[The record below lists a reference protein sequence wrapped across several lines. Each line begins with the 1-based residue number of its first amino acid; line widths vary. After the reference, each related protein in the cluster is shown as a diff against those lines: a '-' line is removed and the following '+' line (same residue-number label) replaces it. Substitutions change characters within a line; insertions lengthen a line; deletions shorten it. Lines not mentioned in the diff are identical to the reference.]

1 MHDKNSLLNETKE
14 IFDNEKELSL
24 NALIIAYLSIFIVL
38 ALFLPKIYIASNIYF
53 ESIQTNKLKKQME
66 ILEDENKYLFRKLE
80 YQKFID
86 SLINKD

>member
-1 MHDKNSLLNETKE
+1 MHPKDRLLNETKE
-14 IFDNEKELSL
+14 IFDKELSF

-53 ESIQTNKLKKQME
+53 ESIRINKLKKQME
-66 ILEDENKYLFRKLE
+66 ILEDEHKYLSRKLE

-86 SLINKD
+86 TLKE

>member
-1 MHDKNSLLNETKE
+1 MHFKDHLLNETKE
-14 IFDNEKELSL
+14 IFDNEKELSI

-53 ESIQTNKLKKQME
+53 ESIQINKLKKQTE
-66 ILEDENKYLFRKLE
+66 ILEDENKYLSRKLE

-86 SLINKD
+86 TFIKE

>member
-1 MHDKNSLLNETKE
+1 MHFKDHLLNETKE
-14 IFDNEKELSL
+14 IFDNEKELSI

-53 ESIQTNKLKKQME
+53 ESIQINKLKKQTE
-66 ILEDENKYLFRKLE
+66 ILEDENKYLSRKLE

-86 SLINKD
+86 TFTKE